1 MRREGEMMSYWRK
14 YPHIQMEMDKVEE
27 ILRDSVKSR
36 RKIVQDAS
44 MDLIQAGGKRIRP
57 ALTIISAQF
66 GQYESDKV
74 ATLAAALE
82 LFHTATLIHDD
93 IIDNANV
100 RRGVETAQSKYG
112 KDIAVY
118 TGDYLFSKAFLL
130 VSHLDR
136 GEKIVHLSRF
146 VKSICEG
153 EIEQHASKYNS
164 SGSIVTYLK
173 RIKYKTALLFAL
185 CCQVGAETA
194 NCSPKTIRSLR
205 KYGMAIGT
213 AFQLKDDLLDLMG
226 DTETTGKPVGSD
238 ILEGVY
244 TMPLLYTLKNNL
256 FGKKTLELLKKKKLR
271 REDIYEII
279 SFIKEAGGI
288 KYTQE
293 FEQKYYQKARQT
305 LSQLPDHPNVIILDK
320 LIDEMEIRMK

>member
-1 MRREGEMMSYWRK
+1 MSYWSK
-14 YPHIQMEMDKVEE
+14 YPHIQTEMDKVEE
-27 ILRDSVKSR
+27 ILTDTVKSR

-74 ATLAAALE
+74 TTLAAALE

-93 IIDNANV
+93 IIDNASV

-130 VSHLDR
+130 VSHID
-136 GEKIVHLSRF
+136 GGQKVTHLSRF
-146 VKSICEG
+146 IKSICEG
-153 EIEQHASKYNS
+153 EIEQHAAKYNS
-164 SGSIVTYLK
+164 SGSVVTYLK

-194 NCSPKTIRSLR
+194 NCSPKMIRSLR
-205 KYGMAIGT
+205 RYGMSIGT
-213 AFQLKDDLLDLMG
+213 AFQLKDDLIDLTG
-226 DTETTGKPVGSD
+226 DVKTTGKPVGSD

-256 FGKKTLELLKKKKLR
+256 FRKKTLDLLDKGNLEHK
-271 REDIYEII
+271 DIYEII
-279 SFIKEAGGI
+279 SFVKEAGGI

-293 FEQKYYQKARQT
+293 FERKYYHKARQT
-305 LSQLPDHPNVIILDK
+305 LRHLPNHPNVIILDK
-320 LIDEMEIRMK
+320 LIDEMAIRVK